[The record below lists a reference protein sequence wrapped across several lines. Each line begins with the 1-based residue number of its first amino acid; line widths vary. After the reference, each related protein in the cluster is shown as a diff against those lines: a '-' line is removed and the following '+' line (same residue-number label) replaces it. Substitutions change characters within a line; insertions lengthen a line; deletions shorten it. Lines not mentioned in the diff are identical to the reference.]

1 MAEMGIRPKMLVKDI
16 MSSPVTTIGENEN
29 VYKAAKLMDKNEVGC
44 IVVTDKN
51 QKPVGIITER
61 DLVRRVLSKNELPSK
76 VKAGKVMTSPLIT
89 VESDENLQEV
99 ARKMSKLN
107 VRRLGVVYR
116 GALMGIITSKDILAV
131 MPELLE
137 IMQERAK
144 IEKESTAEE
153 EAPEP
158 HPLAGYCDHCG
169 RWSDALK
176 ESEGLLLCEEC
187 QTEMKGEY

>member
-1 MAEMGIRPKMLVKDI
+1 MAEIGIRQKMLVKDV

-29 VYKAAKLMDKNEVGC
+29 TYKAAKIMDKNEIGC
-44 IVVTDKN
+44 IVVADKN
-51 QKPVGIITER
+51 QKPVGIITEH
-61 DLVRRVLSKNELPSK
+61 DLIRRVLSKNILPSK
-76 VKAGKVMTSPLIT
+76 VKTGKVMTSPFIT
-89 VESDENLQEV
+89 VESEENLQET

-107 VRRLGVVYR
+107 VRRLGVVYK

-144 IEKESTAEE
+144 IEKEPASE

-158 HPLAGYCDHCG
+158 RPFAGYCDHCG

-176 ESEGLLLCEEC
+176 EAEGLLLCEEC
-187 QTEMKGEY
+187 QTEMKGEI

>member
-1 MAEMGIRPKMLVKDI
+1 MAEMGIRQKMLVKDV

-61 DLVRRVLSKNELPSK
+61 DLIRRVLSKNELPSK

-131 MPELLE
+131 MPELFE

-144 IEKESTAEE
+144 IEKEPTEE

-158 HPLAGYCDHCG
+158 RPLAGYCDHCG